1 MSTVSWEMNI
11 CDFDVRFR
19 RFRDFDVYLMNLSY
33 QLYVSLCMR
42 DTVFQMSLRNTQ
54 YVLVSVAK
62 LLFVVTQS
70 CIKDD
75 TRQK

>member
-1 MSTVSWEMNI
+1 MSTVNWEMNI
-11 CDFDVRFR
+11 CDFDV